1 MSKPR
6 ALRAPSKRAWRV
18 LQNASDALGAIGA
31 WVFALWYR
39 ASGMSSLG
47 VAVIWQA
54 SRPLTWRR
62 TVQAEFWRHGAQVI
76 LQGLPPIVVT
86 GLLVGIGMV
95 FQVLY
100 WLQLVGQES
109 VIGEF
114 LVLVLVREIAP
125 VLVALIVIGRSGAVM
140 INELGVMRVG
150 GQAHL
155 LNAQGLDLLH
165 FLVVPRVVAAALG
178 VFCLCIV
185 FLVVALAAGL
195 VAANTL
201 GLANTTLFDFLEEV
215 LTAMGPGE
223 YALVPLKTL
232 AMGFAIGVISCDTGL
247 EVEGDVMQ
255 VAALLPR
262 GFVTSVLATL
272 LISGVLTI
280 LL

>member
-62 TVQAEFWRHGAQVI
+62 TVQAEFWRHGAQVM

-165 FLVVPRVVAAALG
+165 FLIVPRVVAAALG

>member
-6 ALRAPSKRAWRV
+6 ALGAPPKGPARALR
-18 LQNASDALGAIGA
+18 NASDVLGAIGA
-31 WVFALWYR
+31 KLLAAWHRV
-39 ASGMSSLG
+39 SGLSSLG
-47 VAVIWQA
+47 VAVIWHA
-54 SRPLTWRR
+54 GRPLTWRR
-62 TVQAEFWRHGAQVI
+62 TVRAEFWRHGAQVM
-76 LQGLPPIVVT
+76 LQGLTPIVVT

-100 WLQLVGQES
+100 WLQLVGQEG
-109 VIGEF
+109 VIGDF
-114 LVLVLVREIAP
+114 LVLVLVREVAP
-125 VLVALIVIGRSGAVM
+125 ILVALIVIGRSGAVM
-140 INELGVMRVG
+140 ITELGVMQAG

-155 LNAQGLDLLH
+155 LDAQGLDLLG
-165 FLVVPRVVAAALG
+165 FLVVPRVAAATLG

-195 VAANTL
+195 MAANTL
-201 GLANTTLFDFLEEV
+201 GLASMTLFDFLEEV

-247 EVEGDVMQ
+247 DVEGDVME
-255 VAALLPR
+255 VSALLPR
-262 GFVTSVLATL
+262 GFVSSLLAVL
-272 LISGVLTI
+272 LISGALTI

>member
-62 TVQAEFWRHGAQVI
+62 TVQAEFWRHGAQVM

>member
-1 MSKPR
+1 V
-6 ALRAPSKRAWRV
+6 LRKAG
-18 LQNASDALGAIGA
+18 DALGTIGA
-31 WVFALWYR
+31 WVLAMWNR
-39 ASGMSSLG
+39 VSGLSSLG
-47 VAVIWQA
+47 VAVIWHGCK
-54 SRPLTWRR
+54 PLTWRR
-62 TVQAEFWRHGAQVI
+62 TVQAECWRHGAQVM
-76 LQGLPPIVVT
+76 LQGLMPIVIT
-86 GLLVGIGMV
+86 GFLVGIGMV

-100 WLQLVGQES
+100 WLQLVGQED
-109 VIGEF
+109 VIGDF

-125 VLVALIVIGRSGAVM
+125 ILVALIVIGRSGAVM
-140 INELGVMRVG
+140 ITELGVMRAG

-155 LNAQGLDLLH
+155 LDAQGLDLLH
-165 FLVVPRVVAAALG
+165 FLVVPRVVATALG
-178 VFCLCIV
+178 VFCLGMV

-201 GLANTTLFDFLEEV
+201 GLANMTLFDFLDEV

-247 EVEGDVMQ
+247 EVERDIMEVT
-255 VAALLPR
+255 VLLPR

-272 LISGVLTI
+272 LISGALTI